1 MRNIVGQVVRG
12 EDFFNRP
19 QEIRRIWRSIESGS
33 HILISAPRRV
43 GKTSL
48 LFYLLDHPKKQ
59 YQFVYVT
66 TESVNDENE
75 YFKRLF
81 KELIESDFINTRI
94 KASHSTSEFFQNTLK
109 KIKSLKILGTGIEF
123 NESEDIN
130 YEEEFIE
137 LLKSLPLNDDKIII
151 MVDEFPQTIENIIN
165 NAGEKDAIQFL
176 QSNREIRQ
184 DPKISDKVQFI
195 YTGSIG
201 LENIVSKLKSMNLI
215 NDLDSVLVKPLP
227 RDDAELF
234 IRSLLRN
241 FDFTLNKPQIDY
253 LLDEIEWLIPFHLQ
267 STIKSIA
274 DIHSERRPPEITQTL
289 INTAFDEMLKQRNY
303 FEHWRSRLEKAL
315 PEDLYGF
322 AENLL
327 NLISTETT
335 VTSEQIRDLAAQ
347 VSLAGEDRRDVIN
360 TLVYDGYI
368 NNNNDPK
375 IYRFNSPLMRKW
387 WYRYVAS

>member
-33 HILISAPRRV
+33 HLLISAPRRV

-59 YQFVYVT
+59 YHFVYVT
-66 TESVNDENE
+66 TESVNDEHE

-81 KELIESDFINTRI
+81 KELIESDFINTKI
-94 KASHSTSEFFQNTLK
+94 KMFHSTSDFFQNTLK

-123 NESEDIN
+123 NESEDVN

-137 LLKSLPLNDDKIII
+137 LLKSLPLNGDKIII

-165 NAGEKDAIQFL
+165 NASEKEAIQFL

-215 NDLDSVLVKPLP
+215 NDLDSVPVKPLP

-267 STIKSIA
+267 SVIKSIA
-274 DIHSERRPPEITQTL
+274 DIHSERRSLEITQTL
-289 INTAFDEMLKQRNY
+289 IDTAFDEMLKQRNY

-322 AENLL
+322 TENLL

-335 VTSEQIRDLAAQ
+335 VTSEQIRDLADQ
-347 VSLAGEDRRDVIN
+347 SGLANEDRRDVIN

-375 IYRFNSPLMRKW
+375 MYRFNSPLVRKW